1 MIQEREG
8 PSSAF
13 HFVLDTF
20 ERKCDLSVAS
30 LVSQNRKR
38 DVTDARKV
46 FYKILSDSFGLSC
59 TAIGSLFKK
68 NHSTIICAMNSHD
81 ELYQRDKKY
90 TGLYDMVYAD
100 VALRIKLK
108 HLYNMRNETVKLK
121 MLYVDE
127 KEAFNVLLKCFPS
140 KLESMRYL
148 HDKRISE
155 DSVVF
160 HGQPVGISASLS
172 KELANSDEKRYM
184 LDLMK
189 RNTDPVLS
197 LLNQPIDRYYM
208 NYGTY
213 EFDIKNDPQASLRT
227 AVDLFDERHVV
238 VIHIATAL

>member
-1 MIQEREG
+1 M
-8 PSSAF
+8 
-13 HFVLDTF
+13 
-20 ERKCDLSVAS
+20 
-30 LVSQNRKR
+30 
-38 DVTDARKV
+38 
-46 FYKILSDSFGLSC
+46 
-59 TAIGSLFKK
+59 
-68 NHSTIICAMNSHD
+68 
-81 ELYQRDKKY
+81 
-90 TGLYDMVYAD
+90 
-100 VALRIKLK
+100 
-108 HLYNMRNETVKLK
+108 
-121 MLYVDE
+121 
-127 KEAFNVLLKCFPS
+127 
-140 KLESMRYL
+140 
-148 HDKRISE
+148 
-155 DSVVF
+155 VF